1 MALARLVSGPRA
13 ARDPGHLSMIFSNS
27 IAPHHVVCE
36 CRVQLHGHGQ
46 IGERPQRQH
55 CDLPRPPR
63 ALLHQ
68 KLRRRQRGRHPLRD
82 DTNSSTKSKYT
93 AVTSNCGRQRG
104 CHPPGHGEHQRHTL
118 GTAAQGRHTQTCP
131 EGRSDVWR
139 LTRHIVAI
147 ESSLRLNV
155 PYACPPLCTSCSEQL
170 TVGVMAVGRLPK
182 PSAPCT
188 KSATRVFAS
197 PCSVVRAPC
206 ATGTCARP

>member
-13 ARDPGHLSMIFSNS
+13 ARDPGHLSMILSNS

-68 KLRRRQRGRHPLRD
+68 KLRRRQRGRHPLRE
-82 DTNSSTKSKYT
+82 TNSNTKSKYT
-93 AVTSNCGRQRG
+93 AGGATLKPAQRAF
-104 CHPPGHGEHQRHTL
+104 H
-118 GTAAQGRHTQTCP
+118 
-131 EGRSDVWR
+131 VWP

-147 ESSLRLNV
+147 DSLLRLNV
-155 PYACPPLCTSCSEQL
+155 PYACPPLRTSCAEQL